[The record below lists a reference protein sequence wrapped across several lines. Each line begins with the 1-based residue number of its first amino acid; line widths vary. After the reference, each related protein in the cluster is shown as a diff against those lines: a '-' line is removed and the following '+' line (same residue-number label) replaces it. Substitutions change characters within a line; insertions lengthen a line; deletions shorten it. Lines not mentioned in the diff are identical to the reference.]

1 MPVMFGTT
9 RLADDCQIQTS
20 PCFEGRCDCPSILGM
35 EHQSPTPPLSRPGSI
50 LTACDRELTSPPEL
64 SPLWTACND
73 RAFKREDS
81 HHFAADLQRALI
93 NVDSGHQPPQEDL
106 RQYIAIRNIQPPYY
120 QSSPPQ
126 FFEFPQY
133 QHQQQ
138 PSYASYQSHPYGPLS
153 PAPTTTSESSGIG
166 QFSQAYIWPTQQE
179 ARGPFDDRRGDTYYA
194 GSPEDEED
202 ETTCDKP
209 YARLIYDALMQA
221 PGHRMMLREI
231 YDWFQRHTT
240 KPAESGTNG
249 WQNSIR
255 HNLSMNQV
263 SSQGVLRLIYTD
275 LAIRL
280 SRMTNQT
287 RQMHLDRSRKLTVSG
302 S

>member
-1 MPVMFGTT
+1 MFGTT
-9 RLADDCQIQTS
+9 RVADESQIQTS
-20 PCFEGRCDCPSILGM
+20 PCFEGRYDCPRILKM
-35 EHQSPTPPLSRPGSI
+35 EAHSPTPPLSRPGSI

-64 SPLWTACND
+64 SPLWTAGND
-73 RAFKREDS
+73 LALKTEDP
-81 HHFAADLQRALI
+81 HYFAADLQRALN
-93 NVDSGHQPPQEDL
+93 NVDSSHQHQEEDL
-106 RQYIAIRNIQPPYY
+106 RQYIAIRDIQPPYY
-120 QSSPPQ
+120 ETSPPQ
-126 FFEFPQY
+126 MFQYPQY

-138 PSYASYQSHPYGPLS
+138 PSYVSYRSHPFGPLS
-153 PAPTTTSESSGIG
+153 PAPTTTSESPGMSFRGG
-166 QFSQAYIWPTQQE
+166 FAWPVQQE
-179 ARGPFDDRRGDTYYA
+179 SRGLFHVPRDETYYT

-202 ETTCDKP
+202 ETMCDKP

-221 PGHRMMLREI
+221 PGNRMMLREI

-263 SSQGVLRLIYTD
+263 SAPGVSRLLRTD
-275 LAIRL
+275 VARRL
-280 SRMTNQT
+280 SKMTNQT
-287 RQMHLDRSRKLTVSG
+287 KRMHLDRSRRSTASG